1 METIVATPQKN
12 YFAVSYFSQEVVG
25 FSFPAL
31 RHLIPVYT
39 LKKKKKMRSSYH
51 EAETTAI

>member
-31 RHLIPVYT
+31 RHLIPIYT
-39 LKKKKKMRSSYH
+39 FKKKKIKN
-51 EAETTAI
+51 EIIIP

>member
-25 FSFPAL
+25 FSFRAL
-31 RHLIPVYT
+31 WHLIPIYT
-39 LKKKKKMRSSYH
+39 FKKKKNKK
-51 EAETTAI
+51 